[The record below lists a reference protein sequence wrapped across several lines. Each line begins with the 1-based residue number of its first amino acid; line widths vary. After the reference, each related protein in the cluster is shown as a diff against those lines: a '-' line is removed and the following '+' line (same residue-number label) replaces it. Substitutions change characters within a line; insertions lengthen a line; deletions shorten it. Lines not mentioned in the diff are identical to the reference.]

1 MALFR
6 CKQCGHLREVGNEHI
21 GKPAKCPKCQQVSP
35 IHDTLLFVE
44 KIIDR
49 LFSLQKE
56 LASHRQPAYP
66 PDQLE
71 IQVIDNPNAEC
82 FSLQDIDVHNTTI
95 LATQEQYAP
104 IIDWFAQKKVLASVD
119 QKELD
124 TTGFFDEIA
133 LELGNSYEVL
143 EEISEKIKRTQKKGY
158 TSTNFPLSQKSQKDI
173 QLITQFCNHLYKYS
187 FLAKY
192 FYQKKEK
199 IVNIT
204 LQTAPAIVQFFNGAW
219 LEWFIF
225 IKLIGLLQEKR
236 FPFSGTRRL
245 TIRFANEDTYE
256 LDTVFLINHSIPL
269 CIECKSGEFRKDLD
283 KLQRLRKRMQ
293 IEPQHFLLCVAGLS
307 EEQSQGLSSMY
318 EITVVNEKTLFNHVE
333 RLLG

>member
-6 CKQCGHLREVGNEHI
+6 CKYCGHLREVGNEHI

-35 IHDTLLFVE
+35 IHDTLVFVE

-56 LASHRQPAYP
+56 LAAHRQSMNQS
-66 PDQLE
+66 DQLD
-71 IQVIDNPNAEC
+71 IQVIDNPNEEN
-82 FSLQDIDVHNTTI
+82 FSLQDIDIHNTTI
-95 LATQEQYAP
+95 LADEEQYAP
-104 IIDWFAQKKVLASVD
+104 IIDWFSQKKILASVD
-119 QKELD
+119 QRELD

-133 LELGNSYEVL
+133 LELGNNYEVL
-143 EEISEKIKRTQKKGY
+143 GEISEKIKRTQKKGY
-158 TSTNFPLSQKSQKDI
+158 TNTNFPLAQKSQKDI
-173 QLITQFCNHLYKYS
+173 QTITHFCNHLYKYS

-192 FYQKKEK
+192 YYQKKEK

-204 LQTAPAIVQFFNGAW
+204 LQSASTIVQFFNGSW

-225 IKLIGLLQEKR
+225 IKLAGLLQAKR
-236 FPFSGTRRL
+236 LPFSGTRRL
-245 TIRFANEDTYE
+245 TIKFANEDTYE
-256 LDTVFLINHSIPL
+256 LDTVFLINHSTPI

-283 KLQRLRKRMQ
+283 KLQRLRKRLQ

-318 EITVVNEKTLFNHVE
+318 EITVVNEKTLFSHVE
-333 RLLG
+333 QLLS